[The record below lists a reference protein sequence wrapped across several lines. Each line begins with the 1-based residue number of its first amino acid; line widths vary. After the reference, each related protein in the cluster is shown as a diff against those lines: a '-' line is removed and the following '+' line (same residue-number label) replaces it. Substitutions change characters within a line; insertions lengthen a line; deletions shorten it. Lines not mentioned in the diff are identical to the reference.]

1 MTLTTFFL
9 IVGLIG
15 LVAFI
20 GTVIHFHRQ
29 DMMLKGN

>member
-9 IVGLIG
+9 VVGLIG

-20 GTVIHFHRQ
+20 ATVIHFHHQ